1 MKHVKWIF
9 VVLLICSLTAFV
21 EKDKPTGGLSEGDVA
36 PDFKIESTSNGQPA
50 FKLGNLKGKYVLLS
64 FWASYDAHSRMQN
77 ASLSNV
83 LRSAS
88 RNDNVE
94 MVSVSF
100 DEYQS
105 IFKETIRKDQIVTP
119 TCFVETKGE
128 SSGLF
133 KKYRLGRG
141 FTNYLLD
148 ENGVIIAK
156 NISAAELSAYLN

>member
-1 MKHVKWIF
+1 MKYAKWIF

-36 PDFKIESTSNGQPA
+36 PDFKIESTSEEQPA
-50 FKLGNLKGKYVLLS
+50 FKLANMKGRYVLLS
-64 FWASYDAHSRMQN
+64 FWASYDAQSRMQN
-77 ASLSNV
+77 VSLSNV
-83 LRSAS
+83 LRSS
-88 RNDNVE
+88 RNVE

-105 IFKETIRKDQIVTP
+105 IFKETIRMDQIVTP

-128 SSGLF
+128 YSGLF

-148 ENGVIIAK
+148 DNGVIIAK